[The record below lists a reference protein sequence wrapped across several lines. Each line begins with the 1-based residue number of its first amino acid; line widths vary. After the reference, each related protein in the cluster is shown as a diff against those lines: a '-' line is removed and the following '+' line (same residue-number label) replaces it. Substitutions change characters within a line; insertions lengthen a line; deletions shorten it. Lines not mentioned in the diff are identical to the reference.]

1 MPQHIGGFVQHR
13 AVSPAR
19 LDDQAQRQL
28 ATYWRVRISK
38 TLDQL
43 ENEVRRMLRIET
55 ALEHFAQ
62 HVVQRLSAQRAAVA
76 QLPAQQAAAIGL
88 PNAPFEW
95 VELGVAPARAMELK
109 SRYRQL
115 AKELH
120 PDTATDS
127 GRPTM
132 SEVNA
137 AYATS
142 DLARMVRLEAQTL
155 APDTAYAA
163 LSYEDYIRQVEQA
176 TATYRQAY
184 THLLN
189 TPLYSLYA
197 RASSA
202 TEDGWDFIE
211 NLARRISRA
220 LEAQKA

>member
-1 MPQHIGGFVQHR
+1 MQH
-13 AVSPAR
+13 AVSPSR

-28 ATYWRVRISK
+28 ATYWRVRVGK

-62 HVVQRLSAQRAAVA
+62 KAVQRLSATRSMVA

-88 PNAPFEW
+88 PHAPFEW
-95 VELGVAPARAMELK
+95 VAMDVAATRSAELK
-109 SRYRQL
+109 QRYRQL

-120 PDTATDS
+120 PDRAAA
-127 GRPTM
+127 GERPTM
-132 SEVNA
+132 SAVNH

-142 DLARMVRLEAQTL
+142 DLACMVRLEAQTL
-155 APDTAYAA
+155 APQPHQAA
-163 LSYEDYIRQVEQA
+163 AVFDDYIRQVEQA

-189 TPLYSLYA
+189 SPLYSLYA

-211 NLARRISRA
+211 NLARRITRA
-220 LEAQKA
+220 LEAQKAI